1 MYKANKV
8 IFIRFLISLA
18 SQLHDC
24 CIFRHQANNNTPPK
38 NHSMIDFRNYL
49 RVVYSNRTCDRV
61 YILLINMKNIP
72 YDLVCASSYTPKK
85 ESLIRYPFC
94 FASQALMSLL
104 WLHAFPLP
112 SSLALAFSIGIV
124 YISQH
129 LFNTPLVLAQQTI
142 VQFFSC
148 VHLFFC

>member
-1 MYKANKV
+1 
-8 IFIRFLISLA
+8 
-18 SQLHDC
+18 
-24 CIFRHQANNNTPPK
+24 
-38 NHSMIDFRNYL
+38 MIDFRNYL

-112 SSLALAFSIGIV
+112 SSLALAFSIVIV

-148 VHLFFC
+148 VHLFFCWALHDALPSFSLSLLPIWRTTYIHGIYNIYLVRLLLR